1 MGYHFYRQQMEH
13 FKVKTITEFLNNFK
27 KPVKVSKQDLVDAII
42 DITNVDCGKMTV
54 VQLQTLLSSLM
65 VYEPKGILPFEFTGS
80 KPSKLQWQ
88 KYMELYLGVD
98 YNSFKNLTIDTMHQ
112 LKGFLQQ

>member
-13 FKVKTITEFLNNFK
+13 FKVKTQTEFLNNFN
-27 KPVKVSKQDLVDAII
+27 KPVKVCKSDLVSTII
-42 DITNVDCGKMTV
+42 DITNVDCSKMTV

-65 VYEPKGILPFEFTGS
+65 VYEPKGILPFDFTGS

>member
-1 MGYHFYRQQMEH
+1 MERFYRQQMEH
-13 FKVKTITEFLNNFK
+13 FKVKTQTEFLANFN

-42 DITNVDCGKMTV
+42 SICNVDCGKMTA

-65 VYEPKGILPFEFTGS
+65 VYESKGILPFDFTGS

-98 YNSFKNLTIDTMHQ
+98 YNSFKNLTIDTMRQ

>member
-1 MGYHFYRQQMEH
+1 MERFYRQQMEH
-13 FKVKTITEFLNNFK
+13 FRVKTQTEFLANFN

-42 DITNVDCGKMTV
+42 SICNVDCGKMTA

-65 VYEPKGILPFEFTGS
+65 VYEPKGVLPFEFTGS
-80 KPSKLQWQ
+80 KPSKLHWQ

-98 YNSFKNLTIDTMHQ
+98 YNYFKNLTIETMRL